1 MLKNSDLCCQGHR
14 LGYVMCTMKNVALFG
29 ALLLSVSA
37 FAATTTVTTTTTT
50 VVTPPTKPVVV
61 SPKVVVTPQV
71 NKKPEVQHKCDDKNK
86 SVVKVAP
93 VTTAKTGTCNKK

>member
-1 MLKNSDLCCQGHR
+1 
-14 LGYVMCTMKNVALFG
+14 MKTVAMFSV
-29 ALLLSVSA
+29 LLLCGSLI
-37 FAATTTVTTTTTT
+37 AASSTTVTTTTTT
-50 VVTPPTKPVVV
+50 VIVPPTKPVVV
-61 SPKVVVTPQV
+61 KPPQV

>member
-1 MLKNSDLCCQGHR
+1 MALRGLTARR
-14 LGYVMCTMKNVALFG
+14 LDARSYFTFG
-29 ALLLSVSA
+29 SGTSI
-37 FAATTTVTTTTTT
+37 
-50 VVTPPTKPVVV
+50 VVP
-61 SPKVVVTPQV
+61 PQV

>member
-1 MLKNSDLCCQGHR
+1 
-14 LGYVMCTMKNVALFG
+14 MKTIASLSLF
-29 ALLLSVSA
+29 LLTASLFA
-37 FAATTTVTTTTTT
+37 AATTTTTTTTT

-61 SPKVVVTPQV
+61 KPKVVTPQV

>member
-1 MLKNSDLCCQGHR
+1 MRTLALIA
-14 LGYVMCTMKNVALFG
+14 LALF
-29 ALLLSVSA
+29 SSNTA
-37 FAATTTVTTTTTT
+37 FALFTVTTTTTT

-61 SPKVVVTPQV
+61 KPKVVVPPQV